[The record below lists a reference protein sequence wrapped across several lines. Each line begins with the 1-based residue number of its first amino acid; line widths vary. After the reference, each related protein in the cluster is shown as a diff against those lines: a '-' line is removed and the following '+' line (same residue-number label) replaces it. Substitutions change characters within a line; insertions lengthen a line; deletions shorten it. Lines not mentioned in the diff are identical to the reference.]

1 MKDSDWSINS
11 LAAVRAVLDKKQV
24 RYTTELYR
32 PEIRAV
38 RAVYRMG
45 EELVTVHIFL
55 EPSPGVCRM
64 DVICPVTYEKK
75 YQGAVCSLIADEN
88 RVFRFGSLVYD
99 PRDGEIAFRYS
110 YPTGA
115 HMDEEDF
122 LMVYEAVLTSA
133 LHSFRRLI
141 TKLSPLSGDE
151 IDTVS

>member
-1 MKDSDWSINS
+1 M
-11 LAAVRAVLDKKQV
+11 
-24 RYTTELYR
+24 
-32 PEIRAV
+32 
-38 RAVYRMG
+38 
-45 EELVTVHIFL
+45 
-55 EPSPGVCRM
+55 
-64 DVICPVTYEKK
+64 
-75 YQGAVCSLIADEN
+75 CSLIADEN